1 MAVLHKEKHEANW
14 VVNEEIS
21 SLKVKRKHLLE
32 HCSVLQDSA
41 EKLAECA
48 EKEDDMVHLRK
59 SNSFRRTIKDMEKE
73 ADEIDDHIETLK
85 KRLKMLPNWRRQAV
99 KLKAFPSQRFSHW

>member
-1 MAVLHKEKHEANW
+1 
-14 VVNEEIS
+14 
-21 SLKVKRKHLLE
+21 
-32 HCSVLQDSA
+32 
-41 EKLAECA
+41 
-48 EKEDDMVHLRK
+48 MVHLRK

-85 KRLKMLPNWRRQAV
+85 KRLKILSNWRRQAV